1 MRVELRK
8 GVWSD
13 EIPHEKCK
21 TKRGYL
27 YYFAK
32 TPIGDYAVHA
42 QGGDWTG
49 YNGDEVEF
57 LMTDGTIETVRGPW
71 HRDGC
76 YDYGDHEDLANHL
89 KRPEIAVEATKI
101 RVGTGLWLLGEN
113 PVIHFEEK
121 DWVLGDWKT
130 RFRKEW
136 KPLQYEIVTVSGSRF
151 GKVRDYVY

>member
-13 EIPHEKCK
+13 EIPHEKC
-21 TKRGYL
+21 RCNGYL

-32 TPIGDYAVHA
+32 TPIGDYSVHA

-71 HRDGC
+71 QRDGR
-76 YDYGDHEDLANHL
+76 YDYLDHEHIANHL
-89 KRPEIAVEATKI
+89 GRPEIAVEATKI
-101 RVGTGLWLLGEN
+101 RVGEGLWLLGEN
-113 PVIHFEEK
+113 PIIHFEEK
-121 DWVLGDWKT
+121 DWVLGKWQE
-130 RFRKEW
+130 RFKKEW
-136 KPLQYEIVTVSGSRF
+136 KKLSFEVVTVSGSRF